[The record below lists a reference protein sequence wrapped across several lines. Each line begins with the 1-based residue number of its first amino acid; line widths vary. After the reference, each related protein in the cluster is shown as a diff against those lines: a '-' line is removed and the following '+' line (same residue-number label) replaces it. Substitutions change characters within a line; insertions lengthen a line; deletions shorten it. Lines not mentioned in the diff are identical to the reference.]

1 MKTTK
6 QKRLFL
12 SITCLCLALFISG
25 CGDKKTSKSE
35 EKETPQKKYEPEANF
50 VVENNE
56 KECTITGYKG
66 NSQDLNIPSKIG
78 GRTVTQ
84 IGQDAFKECKA
95 IVNVDIP
102 DTVKKI
108 GNTAF
113 AQCSSLKSVIIP
125 KGVTEI
131 GSFAFSACESLE
143 SVTIPDTVKTIRIDT
158 FSFCGS
164 LKSVTIPE
172 GVTDIGESA
181 FMFCESLESVTIPK
195 SVTEIGRRAFHG
207 CSSLKEVKVP
217 SECRYDSTSFNKDCK
232 VIKN

>member
-6 QKRLFL
+6 QKRIFL
-12 SITCLCLALFISG
+12 SIACLCLALFISG

-35 EKETPQKKYEPEANF
+35 EKETPQKKYEPEKNF

-84 IGQDAFKECKA
+84 IGEDAFKECKA

-131 GSFAFSACESLE
+131 GSFAFSGCLDLE
-143 SVTIPDTVKTIRIDT
+143 SVIIPNTVKTIRRDT
-158 FSFCGS
+158 FSFSG

-172 GVTDIGESA
+172 GVTYIEESA
-181 FMFCESLESVTIPK
+181 FLYCDRLESVTIPK

-217 SECRYDSTSFNKDCK
+217 SECRYESESFDKDCK